1 MSIYGFGVSPWGTGQ
16 WGDAEPEAI
25 PGGLGYGRAY
35 AVGDRVVRVELSHE
49 PLHIVSTGVGDA
61 LNPRTWKIRNLVT
74 GQQWTLMA
82 VREVSVK
89 VYEILTFEVLPKH
102 YTELELSTGTLVD
115 ADRVPLPSLEFLF
128 NGCYLSDNNTAQQQ
142 AAAGGYLQQDLQ
154 NQIVP
159 QLGAASGGP
168 TVGAAE
174 QYGEM
179 VSGTLL
185 LDSGGDYVNQYGTDL
200 IKKLILRRM
209 IAKPGDFFHL
219 PTYGM
224 GLRVKE
230 PLPVNDLR
238 KLAAAIEAQV
248 KLEPEVQACKANL
261 SYSAS
266 AAVLNVVL
274 KVQLEPNGQT
284 MQIPLVVPTGAV
296 QL

>member
-35 AVGDRVVRVELSHE
+35 AVGDRVVRVQLSHE
-49 PLHIVSTGVGDA
+49 PLHLVSTGVGDA
-61 LNPRTWKIRNLVT
+61 LNPRTWKIQNLAT

-82 VREVSVK
+82 VREVSEK
-89 VYEILTFEVLPKH
+89 VFEILTFEILPKH
-102 YTELELSTGTLVD
+102 FTELELSTGTLVD
-115 ADRVPLPSLEFLF
+115 RDRVPLPSLEFLF
-128 NGCYLSDNNTAQQQ
+128 NGCYLADNNTAQQQ
-142 AAAGGYLQQDLQ
+142 AVAAGYLQQDLQ
-154 NQIVP
+154 NQLVP
-159 QLGAASGGP
+159 QTGITTSGP
-168 TVGAAE
+168 SVGAIE
-174 QYGEM
+174 QYEEM
-179 VSGTLL
+179 VGGTLKL
-185 LDSGGDYVNQYGTDL
+185 NSNGDYVNQSGTDL

-209 IAKPGDFFHL
+209 IARPGDFFHL
-219 PTYGM
+219 PNYGM

-266 AAVLNVVL
+266 AAVLNVIL
-274 KVQLEPNGQT
+274 KVQLLPNGQT
-284 MQIPLVVPTGAV
+284 VQIPLVVPTNVV